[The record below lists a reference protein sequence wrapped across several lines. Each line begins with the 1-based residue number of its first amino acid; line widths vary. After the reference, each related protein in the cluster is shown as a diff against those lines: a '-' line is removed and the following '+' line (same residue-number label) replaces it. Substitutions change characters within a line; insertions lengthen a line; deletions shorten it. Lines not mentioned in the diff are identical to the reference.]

1 MRALYSLKANVL
13 KIGWLE
19 ELEKKNLRGLKVST
33 FMIGSKFD

>member
-19 ELEKKNLRGLKVST
+19 ELEKKKKRLKG
-33 FMIGSKFD
+33 FNF

>member
-19 ELEKKNLRGLKVST
+19 ELEKKKKKKRG
-33 FMIGSKFD
+33 